1 MVLEIVKYGHPVL
14 RQPGAPVAEVTE
26 EIRRFAADL
35 IETMHAAEGVG
46 LAAQQ
51 VGRALQMFAV
61 DVRGVKDRPSTLEI
75 GGRAVDPAS
84 AMPMVLINPQVTPL
98 NAPVTGPEG
107 CLSFPEIYADI
118 SRPEAVEVRA
128 LNEHGQP
135 VQFRCGGLLSR
146 AVQHELDH
154 LRGILFIDRMTAE
167 TRRALQPELDALM
180 ARTKAALAGA
190 RAR

>member
-14 RQPGAPVAEVTE
+14 RQPGAPIAEVDE
-26 EIRRFAADL
+26 DIRRFAADL
-35 IETMHAAEGVG
+35 VETMHAAEGVG

-51 VGRALQMFAV
+51 VGRALQIFAL

-75 GGRAVDPAS
+75 GGRPVDIAT
-84 AMPMVLINPQVTPL
+84 AMPMILINPEVTPL
-98 NAPVTGPEG
+98 NDPVTGPEG
-107 CLSFPEIYADI
+107 CLSFPEIYGDI
-118 SRPEAVEVRA
+118 TRPESVEVRA
-128 LNEHGQP
+128 LNEHGRA
-135 VQFRCGGLLSR
+135 VQFRCGGLLAK

-154 LRGILFIDRMTAE
+154 LRGILFIDRMSAE

-180 ARTKAALAGA
+180 ARTKTELA